1 MLEPIL
7 AEDSTVTK
15 LVPSLERIV
24 KDLKEDST
32 HHDYLVA
39 LLMVFLAESGFYES
53 TTNNCYAQ
61 CPKLRSLSIP
71 KCWKSKETEVYD
83 MGFRLIS
90 CPDVECK
97 FIAKPSG
104 DTLIVNFFIV
114 SEKKIYSIAL
124 QCLMYVNPFSSDLS
138 GRYIN
143 LKEISH
149 RFKESVVN
157 LMRSDILRNA
167 GLLCPTLEGI
177 PIELKLKII
186 NMLDLDSLS
195 QMAKCSSEFEE
206 LCRVPL
212 NREQLRRALED
223 ARKYAKRRKGYIWPA
238 CVRERQRERT

>member
-167 GLLCPTLEGI
+167 GLLCPTLEG
-177 PIELKLKII
+177 ERSKTLE
-186 NMLDLDSLS
+186 NM
-195 QMAKCSSEFEE
+195 QNEE
-206 LCRVPL
+206 KATYG
-212 NREQLRRALED
+212 QHA
-223 ARKYAKRRKGYIWPA
+223 YAKGNGNA
-238 CVRERQRERT
+238 RETFADSKKL

>member
-124 QCLMYVNPFSSDLS
+124 QCLM
-138 GRYIN
+138 
-143 LKEISH
+143 
-149 RFKESVVN
+149 FKESVVN

-238 CVRERQRERT
+238 CVRERQRERTCRYFDHPPFFSDDF